1 MKSLSKYILESLDS
15 TIDID
20 NINVKVRSWFDGNKT
35 GFNDFTL
42 FVTSCK
48 ENHKVDTDKLNEFIS
63 SFNKE
68 KEFVDFINDDIE
80 GTQTTDYT
88 DAFTNIIRTL
98 AGV

>member
-1 MKSLSKYILESLDS
+1 MKSLTKYILESLDD
-15 TIDID
+15 TIDVD
-20 NINVKVRSWFDGNKT
+20 NMSIKIRTWFNRNKT
-35 GFNDFTL
+35 GLLDFNS

-48 ENHKVDTDKLNEFIS
+48 EEHKVDTDKLNEFIS

-88 DAFTNIIRTL
+88 DAFMNIVRML

>member
-1 MKSLSKYILESLDS
+1 MKSLSKYILESLDD
-15 TIDID
+15 TIDVD
-20 NINVKVRSWFDGNKT
+20 NMSIKIRTWFNGNET
-35 GFNDFTL
+35 GLLDFNS

-48 ENHKVDTDKLNEFIS
+48 EEHKVDTDKLNEFIS

-80 GTQTTDYT
+80 GIQTTDYT
-88 DAFTNIIRTL
+88 DAFMNIVRML